1 MDIESPGTSWLSQLT
16 AEYGVNS
23 SLEVAQVEAYLIMI
37 MTTTMMILTM
47 MIVTMMIVMIIAD
60 AT

>member
-1 MDIESPGTSWLSQLT
+1 MSQLR

-23 SLEVAQVEAYLIMI
+23 SLEVAQVEAYHIMI
-37 MTTTMMILTM
+37 MTMMMMIMRMIIVM
-47 MIVTMMIVMIIAD
+47 MIAE